1 MSSVE
6 GEAAA
11 AHGAA
16 SSLETRPQLRTLLG
30 MRAEASAEPSYAAI
44 AVARGLAAC
53 SLSTVSDAST
63 SRSMTS

>member
-1 MSSVE
+1 M
-6 GEAAA
+6 
-11 AHGAA
+11 GAA
-16 SSLETRPQLRTLLG
+16 SSLETRPQLRTPP

-53 SLSTVSDAST
+53 SLSTVSAAST